1 MGAME
6 MNKVKKLKAI
16 FSPNLS
22 SKTRRGSLP
31 SLRDLILSDWPGDY
45 LRLLCQLRQSPLST
59 FWGGGFTKD
68 PDGFL
73 D

>member
-1 MGAME
+1 ME

-16 FSPNLS
+16 FFPNLS
-22 SKTRRGSLP
+22 SKTGRGSLP

-45 LRLLCQLRQSPLST
+45 LRLLCQLLQSPLST

-68 PDGFL
+68 PD
-73 D
+73 